1 MRALLVGGTGFISSA
16 LARRLYFEGADVT
29 VVARGLRDD
38 VLPAG
43 VERLKVDRCVPGTL
57 DRALAGRSFDVV
69 YDFFAHEAN
78 APRQIFALL
87 PDRRR
92 MGRYVLLSS
101 GAVYEVPL
109 RGEVTEDHPVAPR
122 DPYGRGKLDAERA
135 AMACAR
141 ACAIP
146 LTIVRPNETL
156 GPRDVTGR
164 RFLHLVQRV
173 ARGRP
178 IVVPGRLDNR
188 LRWGFVEDLALLL
201 ALCARSTR
209 EDARVYNAAG
219 RDHTFGDYVAAIFG
233 ALGKTVPVRVV
244 GAPCE
249 GLEWFLNCTEDAVIS
264 VARARDELGWEPRT
278 TIAGAVS
285 ACVAWLARE
294 RRDVFEEDPPD
305 ALRARAHEERGKVV
319 ALDPVTEAP
328 AELPESAP
336 PPDLPPAPRGGGDLA
351 LSPSP
356 RAAGRGS
363 GSGAD
368 LSPSELA
375 LLAPLMRSSAAID
388 RASLLGAA
396 AAIARAG
403 DPAASLARLDGALS
417 GLEDRGL
424 VLPSEKDGLPA
435 FRISADGF
443 LDVIAS
449 CARPPADMTPSAL
462 FVRFHVLARAMLIE
476 RGAGSIDPYA
486 LGIPFELP
494 TRTGAEALPEGIL
507 DRFGGSFEDF
517 ARFFHDSLDRSALL
531 RWKGA
536 LRRHRASLLEESER
550 LAQESARIDRAAL
563 ADEGT
568 RSKLVHQI
576 EIARSPGEPVEVR
589 WVERAFLDRQTLV
602 LPALALAE
610 ALLGAISRLE
620 ALLVPPE
627 TAREGDLAP
636 DFAAPSSRGSVAL
649 SALRGRWVVLYFY
662 PVDDTPGCTLEACRF
677 RDLRAVFEEAGAVVL
692 GVSTQDAAS
701 HKAFSAKHG
710 LDFELVADPEG
721 HIARAY
727 GVFDERHGWADRV
740 TFLIDPTGRIA
751 RIFKVAKIE
760 EHAGEVLAAL
770 RRR

>member
-16 LARRLYFEGADVT
+16 LARRLYFEGVDVT

-38 VLPAG
+38 VLPEG

-78 APRQIFALL
+78 APRQVFALL

-109 RGEVTEDHPVAPR
+109 RGEVTEEHPVGPR

-156 GPRDVTGR
+156 GPRDATGR
-164 RFLHLVQRV
+164 RFLHLVQRA

-209 EDARVYNAAG
+209 EDARIYNAAG
-219 RDHTFGDYVAAIFG
+219 RDHTFGDYLAAIFG

-249 GLEWFLNCTEDAVIS
+249 GLEWYLNCTEDAVIS
-264 VARARDELGWEPRT
+264 VGRARDELGWEPRT

-305 ALRARAHEERGKVV
+305 ALRARAHEERGKLVP
-319 ALDPVTEAP
+319 LEPISEP
-328 AELPESAP
+328 LIELPESAP
-336 PPDLPPAPRGGGDLA
+336 PPAAREGGDL
-351 LSPSP
+351 L
-356 RAAGRGS
+356 
-363 GSGAD
+363 
-368 LSPSELA
+368 PSEIA

-388 RASLLGAA
+388 RAALLGAA
-396 AAIARAG
+396 ATIARAG
-403 DPAASLARLDGALS
+403 DPSASLARLDEALS
-417 GLEDRGL
+417 GLEERAL
-424 VLPSEKDGLPA
+424 VLPAEKDGLPA

-443 LDVIAS
+443 LDLLAA
-449 CARPPADMTPSAL
+449 CARPPSEMTPPAL
-462 FVRFHVLARAMLIE
+462 LVRFHVLARAMLIE
-476 RGAGSIDPYA
+476 GGAGSIDPFA
-486 LGIPFELP
+486 LGIPFEIP
-494 TRTGAEALPEGIL
+494 TRTGAEALPAGIL
-507 DRFGGSFEDF
+507 DRFGGSFGDF
-517 ARFFHDSLDRSALL
+517 ARFFHDSLDRSALV

-550 LAQESARIDRAAL
+550 LAQESARIDRGAL

-576 EIARSPGEPVEVR
+576 EIARSPSEPVEVR

-636 DFAAPSSRGSVAL
+636 DFSAPSSRGSVAL
-649 SALRGRWVVLYFY
+649 STLRGRWVVLYFY

-677 RDLRAVFEEAGAVVL
+677 RDLRAVFEEAGATVL
-692 GVSTQDAAS
+692 GVSTQDATS

-721 HIARAY
+721 RIARAY

-740 TFLIDPTGRIA
+740 TFLIDPAGRIA